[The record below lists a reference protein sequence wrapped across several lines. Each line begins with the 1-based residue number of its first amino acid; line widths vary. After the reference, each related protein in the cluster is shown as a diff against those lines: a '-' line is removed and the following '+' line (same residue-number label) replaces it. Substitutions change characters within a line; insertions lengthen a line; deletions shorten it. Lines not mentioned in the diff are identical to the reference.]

1 VCVCV
6 CVCAN
11 AAATTMTTIVTF
23 GSIKSVN
30 FLWWAQIMWRL
41 NRKTFTGRV
50 PLLLTNQQRLSTE
63 AVN

>member
-1 VCVCV
+1 MRDLTEKWQLTWCVCVCV

-30 FLWWAQIMWRL
+30 FL
-41 NRKTFTGRV
+41 
-50 PLLLTNQQRLSTE
+50 
-63 AVN
+63 